1 MKYKIIFLCTGNSAR
16 SQMAEGLLKHLAGD
30 RFEVFSAGIKPTKL
44 NPLAEKVM
52 AEIGI
57 DISKQKSKSVKGFL
71 YNQFDC
77 VITVC
82 DNARESCPFFSGKYK
97 KIHWNLQDPAS
108 VHGTEKEKLL
118 VFREIRNKIRKN
130 ITRFLTSYNF

>member
-1 MKYKIIFLCTGNSAR
+1 
-16 SQMAEGLLKHLAGD
+16 MAEGLLKHLAGD
-30 RFEVFSAGIKPTKL
+30 RFEVFSAGINPTSL
-44 NPLAEKVM
+44 NPLAKKVM

-57 DISKQKSKSVKGFL
+57 DISKQKSKSAKGFL
-71 YNQFDC
+71 SNQFDY

-82 DNARESCPFFSGKYK
+82 DNARESCPVFPGKYK

-108 VHGTEKEKLL
+108 VQGTEKEKLL

-130 ITRFLTSYNF
+130 IRRFLMSHNFY